1 MPDADGNGVPAGS
14 SDVDVVA
21 LFEQIQAELRG
32 VAGQEAD
39 AEPSATRRAELRLA
53 AERWWSVSAER
64 PIPNRGGPVG
74 AVIVLV
80 KKVLKRLMRWY
91 VDPLAHDQRTFNDAA
106 LKLVD
111 DISRDLDWTR
121 ERSLQVG
128 DELITLQERYDDSQ
142 RRARELE
149 ERLLR
154 LERRPAGAGAQTV
167 AAQPAQA
174 NVPDYFAFESVMRG
188 SVEEIRERQRVYVDD
203 LREHQPV
210 LDVGCGR
217 GELLALLRDA
227 GIDATG
233 VDADAD
239 MAAFA
244 QGEGLAVT
252 QADGLAH
259 LESLPD
265 GSLGAVVAAQLV
277 EHLPPGVLVR
287 FLQLAAQKL
296 RPGGILVAETINPLS
311 PLALRSYFADLTHA
325 QPLVPETLALLAK
338 QAGFGSTEIR
348 YLNPPEQRLN
358 EIDLPA
364 GPAREALAENVRRL
378 NDLLFGPLDYALYA
392 TT

>member
-1 MPDADGNGVPAGS
+1 MPDADGIGTPAGT

-32 VAGQEAD
+32 VAGTEAD
-39 AEPSATRRAELRLA
+39 AAPSATRRAELRLA
-53 AERWWSVSAER
+53 AHRWGAGPAGGASPPAER
-64 PIPNRGGPVG
+64 PIPRRGGPLG

-91 VDPLAHDQRTFNDAA
+91 VDPLAHDQRSFNDAA

-111 DISRDLDWTR
+111 DMSRDLDWTR
-121 ERSLQVG
+121 ERALAVG
-128 DELITLQERYDDSQ
+128 DELIALQERYDEAQ

-188 SVEEIRERQRVYVDD
+188 SVEEIRARQAVYVED
-203 LREHQPV
+203 LREHAPV

-217 GELLALLRDA
+217 GELLGLLRDA
-227 GIDATG
+227 GIAASG

-244 QGEGLAVT
+244 KG
-252 QADGLAH
+252 DG
-259 LESLPD
+259 
-265 GSLGAVVAAQLV
+265 
-277 EHLPPGVLVR
+277 
-287 FLQLAAQKL
+287 
-296 RPGGILVAETINPLS
+296 
-311 PLALRSYFADLTHA
+311 
-325 QPLVPETLALLAK
+325 
-338 QAGFGSTEIR
+338 
-348 YLNPPEQRLN
+348 
-358 EIDLPA
+358 
-364 GPAREALAENVRRL
+364 
-378 NDLLFGPLDYALYA
+378 
-392 TT
+392 

>member
-1 MPDADGNGVPAGS
+1 MPEADGNGVAAGS

-64 PIPNRGGPVG
+64 PILRRGGPLG

-80 KKVLKRLMRWY
+80 KKALKRLMRWY

-121 ERSLQVG
+121 EQALAAG
-128 DELITLQERYDDSQ
+128 DALRAMQERHDDAQ

-188 SVEEIRERQRVYVDD
+188 SVEEIRARQRVYVDD

-217 GELLALLRDA
+217 GELLALLRDE
-227 GIDATG
+227 GIEATG

-259 LESLPD
+259 LESLAD

-277 EHLPPGVLVR
+277 EHLPPAVLVR

-338 QAGFGSTEIR
+338 QAGFGATEIR

-392 TT
+392 TR

>member
-1 MPDADGNGVPAGS
+1 
-14 SDVDVVA
+14 VDVVA

-39 AEPSATRRAELRLA
+39 AAPSATRRAELRLA

-64 PIPNRGGPVG
+64 PIPNRGGPIG

-91 VDPLAHDQRTFNDAA
+91 VDPLAHDQRSFNDAA

-111 DISRDLDWTR
+111 DMSRDLDWTR
-121 ERSLQVG
+121 ERALTVG
-128 DELITLQERYDDSQ
+128 DELIALQERYDDQQ

-188 SVEEIRERQRVYVDD
+188 SVDEIRARQAVYVDA
-203 LREHQPV
+203 LRDHAPV

-217 GELLALLRDA
+217 GELLGLLRDA
-227 GIDATG
+227 GIEAAG

-259 LESLPD
+259 LEGLAD

-277 EHLPPGVLVR
+277 EHLPPAVLVR

-338 QAGFGSTEIR
+338 QAGFGETEIR
-348 YLNPPEQRLN
+348 YLNPPEKRLN

-364 GPAREALAENVRRL
+364 GAAREALAENVRRL

-392 TT
+392 TR

>member
-1 MPDADGNGVPAGS
+1 MPGEEGNGVAAGS

-21 LFEQIQAELRG
+21 LFEQIQQELRG

-39 AEPSATRRAELRLA
+39 AAPNATRRAELRLG

-64 PIPNRGGPVG
+64 PIPRRAGPLG
-74 AVIVLV
+74 APIVLV

-121 ERSLQVG
+121 ERALAVG
-128 DELITLQERYDDSQ
+128 DELIALQERYEEA
-142 RRARELE
+142 RRRERELE

-154 LERRPAGAGAQTV
+154 LERRPAGAQTV

-188 SVEEIRERQRVYVDD
+188 STEEIRERQRVYVDD
-203 LREHQPV
+203 LHAHQPV

-217 GELLALLRDA
+217 GELLGLLRDE
-227 GIDATG
+227 GIEARG

-244 QGEGLAVT
+244 QGEGLDVV
-252 QADGLAH
+252 QADGLVY
-259 LESLPD
+259 LEGLDD
-265 GSLGAVVAAQLV
+265 GSLGAVVATQLV
-277 EHLPPGVLVR
+277 EHLPPPVLVR
-287 FLQLAAQKL
+287 FLELAAAKL
-296 RPGGILVAETINPLS
+296 KPGGILVAETINPLS

-325 QPLVPETLALLAK
+325 QPLVPETLELLAK
-338 QAGFGSTEIR
+338 QAGFAQTEIR
-348 YLNPPEQRLN
+348 YLNPPEKRL
-358 EIDLPA
+358 EEDGLTP
-364 GPAREALAENVRRL
+364 ALAENARRL
-378 NDLLFGPLDYALYA
+378 NELLFGPLDYALVA
-392 TT
+392 TR

>member
-1 MPDADGNGVPAGS
+1 
-14 SDVDVVA
+14 VDVVA

-64 PIPNRGGPVG
+64 PIPNRGGPLG

-80 KKVLKRLMRWY
+80 KKVLKKLMRWY

-121 ERSLQVG
+121 EQALAAG
-128 DELITLQERYDDSQ
+128 DALRTMQERHDETQ

-188 SVEEIRERQRVYVDD
+188 SVEEIRERQRVYVAD
-203 LREHQPV
+203 LRDHQPV

-217 GELLALLRDA
+217 GELLALLRDE
-227 GIDATG
+227 GIEATG

-259 LESLPD
+259 LESLAD

-277 EHLPPGVLVR
+277 EHLPPAVLVR
-287 FLQLAAQKL
+287 LLQLAAQKL

-338 QAGFGSTEIR
+338 QAGFGATEIR

-392 TT
+392 TR